1 MLAQRTSRRHKNHMT
16 VRFDHTRIRVSDL
29 EKSIDWYCRTC
40 GFEVLRR
47 TDKSPSGNQLAHLQ
61 IPGSHHK
68 LELTHSADYEVKVPG
83 DLVHTCIRVDD
94 IITYCEMLE
103 GLGLEIDLWPANW
116 REKFVDGKKMAFITD
131 PDGYEVEILE
141 HA

>member
-1 MLAQRTSRRHKNHMT
+1 MSVT
-16 VRFDHTRIRVSDL
+16 FDHTRIRVSNL
-29 EKSIDWYCRTC
+29 ERSIDWYCQTC
-40 GFEVLRR
+40 GFEVLKR

-61 IPGSHHK
+61 IPDSAHN
-68 LELTHSADYEVKVPG
+68 LELTHSPDYEVKVPE

-94 IITYCEMLE
+94 IVVYCEMLE
-103 GLGLEIDLWPANW
+103 GLGLELDLWPSDW

-141 HA
+141 H

>member
-1 MLAQRTSRRHKNHMT
+1 MPVS
-16 VRFDHTRIRVSDL
+16 FDHTRIRVSNL

-47 TDKSPSGNQLAHLQ
+47 TEKSPSGNQLAHLQ
-61 IPGSHHK
+61 LPGSSHK
-68 LELTHSADYEVKVPG
+68 LELTHSADYKVQVPE
-83 DLVHTCIRVDD
+83 DLVHTCIRVDN
-94 IITYCEMLE
+94 IVEYCAMLE
-103 GLGLEIDLWPANW
+103 GLELEIDLWPKNW
-116 REKFVDGKKMAFITD
+116 RKKFESGKKMAFITD

>member
-1 MLAQRTSRRHKNHMT
+1 MPIT
-16 VRFDHTRIRVSDL
+16 FDHTRIRVSNL
-29 EKSIDWYCRTC
+29 QQSIDWYFRTC

-47 TDKSPSGNQLAHLQ
+47 TDKSPSGNQLAHLA
-61 IPGSHHK
+61 IPGSAHK
-68 LELTHSADYEVKVPG
+68 LELTFSPEFEVKFPE

-94 IITYCEMLE
+94 ISAYCEMLE
-103 GLGLEIDLWPANW
+103 GLEADGLRLQLWPSNW

-141 HA
+141 HLD

>member
-1 MLAQRTSRRHKNHMT
+1 MSVT
-16 VRFDHTRIRVSDL
+16 FDHTRIRVSDL
-29 EKSIDWYCRTC
+29 ERSITWYCQTC

-61 IPGSHHK
+61 IPGSAHN
-68 LELTHSADYEVKVPG
+68 LELASSEDYEVKVPE
-83 DLVHTCIRVDD
+83 DLVHTCIRVDN
-94 IITYCEMLE
+94 INEYCKMLE
-103 GLGLEIDLWPANW
+103 GLDLEIDLWPSNW

-141 HA
+141 H

>member
-1 MLAQRTSRRHKNHMT
+1 MKIT
-16 VRFDHTRIRVSDL
+16 FDHTRIRVSNL
-29 EKSIDWYCRTC
+29 EASIQWYCQTC
-40 GFEVLRR
+40 GFEVLKR

-68 LELTHSADYEVKVPG
+68 LELTHSPDFAVDFPE

-94 IITYCEMLE
+94 LIAYCEYLE
-103 GLGLEIDLWPANW
+103 SLELKIDLWPANW
-116 REKFVDGKKMAFITD
+116 EEKLINGKKMAFITD

-141 HA
+141 H